1 MTFAQSRLRLLRN
14 KIHLDGELL
23 LLVLFQRP
31 NVVTQAPSQ
40 DDEFSPF
47 AHRLILHSLR
57 PMFTLRNSAD
67 SVYDTTGE
75 IVICESWN
83 GVGNHCR

>member
-1 MTFAQSRLRLLRN
+1 MSFVQSQMRLLRN

-31 NVVTQAPSQ
+31 NVVIHAPSP

-47 AHRLILHSLR
+47 AHRLILQ
-57 PMFTLRNSAD
+57 FAQAN
-67 SVYDTTGE
+67 VYPPAL
-75 IVICESWN
+75 
-83 GVGNHCR
+83 CRFSI

>member
-31 NVVTQAPSQ
+31 NVVTQAPSR

-47 AHRLILHSLR
+47 AHRLILQFAQANVY
-57 PMFTLRNSAD
+57 PPDNYAD
-67 SVYDTTGE
+67 YSFPKWDGA
-75 IVICESWN
+75 
-83 GVGNHCR
+83 GVGVRLGANFLD